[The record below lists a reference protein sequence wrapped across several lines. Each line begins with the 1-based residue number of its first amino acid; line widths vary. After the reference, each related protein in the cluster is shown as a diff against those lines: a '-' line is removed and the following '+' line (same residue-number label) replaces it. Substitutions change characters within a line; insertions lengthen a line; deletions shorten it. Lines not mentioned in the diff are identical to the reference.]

1 MRQSGGGGA
10 VDRLCLA
17 LVAQVAQV
25 ALALRLPASVERD
38 PVKAAVSHRA
48 RRQRQSVDYS
58 TPPEQAVGS
67 RLKCRLAVIGGK
79 AVALIQK

>member
-1 MRQSGGGGA
+1 MTDLIECQGPPQDIGGYYK
-10 VDRLCLA
+10 
-17 LVAQVAQV
+17 
-25 ALALRLPASVERD
+25 PD
-38 PVKAAVSHRA
+38 PVKAAAVSHRA

-58 TPPEQAVGS
+58 TPAEQAVGS